1 MGQALITGEGERFSE
16 RSSHKFVTSP
26 AMSMSASSHSF
37 GCGDLPQRVPRQR
50 RRAAVREVT
59 SLPDDQIKSDLC
71 AATSERQ
78 EIPLLIPVSQ
88 ADASEH
94 SEMYTERA
102 SVEEHGRDAVPVY
115 RSAAEGNFQFE
126 CMFNHV

>member
-1 MGQALITGEGERFSE
+1 M
-16 RSSHKFVTSP
+16 FVSSP
-26 AMSMSASSHSF
+26 AVSMSASSHSF

-50 RRAAVREVT
+50 RRAAEREVT
-59 SLPDDQIKSDLC
+59 SVPDDQVDSDLC
-71 AATSERQ
+71 ATTSERQ
-78 EIPLLIPVSQ
+78 EIRMLIPVNQ

-94 SEMYTERA
+94 SEVYTERA
-102 SVEEHGRDAVPVY
+102 SVEEHDRDAVPVY